1 MSNKQNQKR
10 NRKIKTWWI
19 ESIVR
24 ILRMDPKSAEFT
36 ADNPLRIL
44 GFVFEELSA
53 TRVSGRLAVTDKCC
67 QPFKVL
73 HGGVSALIAEGLAS
87 LGAGIASG
95 YKRVAGVH
103 LSIHHVRPAALG
115 ESVFAESFPV
125 SVGKNIQVG
134 YLYIYHCL
142 IRCFS
147 LSTTYRYVKSL
158 I

>member
-1 MSNKQNQKR
+1 
-10 NRKIKTWWI
+10 
-19 ESIVR
+19 
-24 ILRMDPKSAEFT
+24 MDPKSAEFT
-36 ADNPLRIL
+36 ADNPLHIL

-103 LSIHHVRPAALG
+103 LSIHHIRPAALG
-115 ESVFAESFPV
+115 ESVFAESFRSP
-125 SVGKNIQVG
+125 SAKI
-134 YLYIYHCL
+134 
-142 IRCFS
+142 
-147 LSTTYRYVKSL
+147 YRYGRFGYGKPRKRRRGK
-158 I
+158 

>member
-1 MSNKQNQKR
+1 
-10 NRKIKTWWI
+10 
-19 ESIVR
+19 
-24 ILRMDPKSAEFT
+24 MDPKAEEFK
-36 ADNPLRIL
+36 ADNPLHTL

-53 TRVSGRLAVTDKCC
+53 TRVSGRLTVTDKCC

-103 LSIHHVRPAALG
+103 LSIHHIRPAALG

-125 SVGKNIQVG
+125 SVGKNIQVWEVRLWKTKETEEPEKKKMISTSRVTLLCG
-134 YLYIYHCL
+134 LPIPDHAKD
-142 IRCFS
+142 S
-147 LSTTYRYVKSL
+147 LDHLKKFVSKL
-158 I
+158 

>member
-1 MSNKQNQKR
+1 
-10 NRKIKTWWI
+10 
-19 ESIVR
+19 
-24 ILRMDPKSAEFT
+24 MDPKSAEFT

-53 TRVSGRLAVTDKCC
+53 TRVSGRLTVTDKCC

-103 LSIHHVRPAALG
+103 LSIHHVRPAA
-115 ESVFAESFPV
+115 SVNPSSPNLFP
-125 SVGKNIQVG
+125 SQSAKI
-134 YLYIYHCL
+134 
-142 IRCFS
+142 
-147 LSTTYRYVKSL
+147 YRYGRFGYGKPMKRRRRK
-158 I
+158 